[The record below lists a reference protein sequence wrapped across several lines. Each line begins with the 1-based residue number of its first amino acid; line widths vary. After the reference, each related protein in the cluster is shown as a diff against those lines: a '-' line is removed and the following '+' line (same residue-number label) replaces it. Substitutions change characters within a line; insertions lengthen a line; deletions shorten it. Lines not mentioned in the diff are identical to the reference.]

1 LLRAKLPYF
10 SSLSTYDQEASLRR
24 TNSIRAGF
32 TLIELLV
39 VIAIIAVLIGLL
51 LPAVQKVREAAA
63 RSQCSNNLKQIGL
76 AFHNYHDVNGKLPTG
91 ASDGR
96 PQGQTFTTCC
106 NWNDQNATTENAAG
120 QMDNRFGFSWLYQV
134 LPYIEQQNLYNITS
148 LPTLYA
154 TPVKTYYCPSARVP
168 TVYSGEA
175 KSDYVG
181 NCGNTWAD
189 DGGGTVIHTI
199 VPWYSG
205 YASFPT
211 VTLLTITDGTS
222 NTLLVGEKW
231 LHPNQQGKDG
241 GDNEPFVNAG
251 WDEDHVRA
259 TGGGATGTGTYGCEY
274 CFGSTSSSSVAISY
288 VPRPNLDA
296 PNPPSGTTIW
306 NELMGS
312 PHTAGMNAL
321 LADGSVHFVA
331 FGIDP
336 AIWAAVGTR
345 AGGETLELP

>member
-1 LLRAKLPYF
+1 MTDR
-10 SSLSTYDQEASLRR
+10 DRR
-24 TNSIRAGF
+24 PVRSAF

-63 RSQCSNNLKQIGL
+63 RAQCSNNLKQIGL
-76 AFHNYHDVNGKLPTG
+76 AFHNYHGVYNKLPTG
-91 ASDGR
+91 ASDGS
-96 PQGQTFTTCC
+96 PAGQSFSTCC
-106 NWNDQNATTENAAG
+106 NWNDQSAATENTAG
-120 QMDNRFGFSWLYQV
+120 QMDERTGFSWLYQI
-134 LPYIEQQNLYNITS
+134 LPYVEQQALYS
-148 LPTLYA
+148 LPSRATVYA
-154 TPVKTYYCPSARVP
+154 TPVKIYYCPSARPP

-181 NCGNTWAD
+181 NAGNVWAQ
-189 DGGGTVIHTI
+189 DGGGTVIHTT
-199 VPWYSG
+199 VPWHSAY
-205 YASFPT
+205 SFPT

-222 NTLLVGEKW
+222 NTLLIGEKW
-231 LHPNQQGKDG
+231 LHPQQQGKDG

-259 TGGGATGTGTYGCEY
+259 TGGTYNCEY
-274 CFGSTSSSSVAISY
+274 CFGSTSSTAVSINF
-288 VPRPNLDA
+288 VPRRNLDA

-312 PHTAGMNAL
+312 PHTGGMNAL
-321 LADGSVHFVA
+321 MADGSVHFVA
-331 FGIDP
+331 FSVDP
-336 AIWAAVGTR
+336 NVWSAVGSR

>member
-1 LLRAKLPYF
+1 MQRHHTPRA
-10 SSLSTYDQEASLRR
+10 
-24 TNSIRAGF
+24 F

-76 AFHNYHDVNGKLPTG
+76 AFHNYHGVYGKLPTG

-96 PQGQTFTTCC
+96 PAGQTWQSCC
-106 NWNDQNATTENAAG
+106 NWDDSNAAALNAAG
-120 QMDNRFGFSWLYQV
+120 QLDDRTGWSWLYQI
-134 LPYIEQQNLYNITS
+134 LPYVEQQNLYS
-148 LPTLYA
+148 LPSRATVYA
-154 TPVKTYYCPSARVP
+154 TPVKIYYCPSARVP
-168 TVYSGEA
+168 TVYNGIA

-181 NCGNTWAD
+181 NAGNVWSG
-189 DGGGTVIHTI
+189 DGGGTVIHTSI
-199 VPWYSG
+199 PGHYS
-205 YASFPT
+205 YPS
-211 VTLLTITDGTS
+211 VTLTTIADGTS

-259 TGGGATGTGTYGCEY
+259 TANGTNTYSCDY
-274 CFGSTSSSSVAISY
+274 CFGSTTASPVAINY
-288 VPRPNLDA
+288 VPRPNLQA
-296 PNPPSGTTIW
+296 PNGPSTIW

-312 PHTAGMNAL
+312 PHTGGMNAL
-321 LADGSVHFVA
+321 MADGSIHFVS
-331 FGIDP
+331 FSVDP
-336 AIWAAVGTR
+336 AVWSAVGSR
-345 AGGETLELP
+345 NGGETLTLNN